1 MTTSGTTAWSLD
13 VYQITELAGRRA
25 RPSNS
30 GPMTGED
37 ARRARENLALIQ
49 IDISNRG
56 YPLSLFTLKT
66 LTLVA
71 GTTDY
76 TLPTDVSDIYDAVY
90 RTVDSAGNVTDIPL
104 ERISIFNYNGIS
116 VKDTAGKPSIFAL
129 QRGRDGTTLSLFPTP
144 DAAQS
149 IKYWAV
155 VKPSD
160 ITAAQQS
167 TDFNYRWFP
176 CLVAGL
182 AHYMA
187 MERDDVAPEKVR
199 ALQEEY
205 EFQLTNALMEDRER
219 TSTFLIPG
227 GRR

>member
-1 MTTSGTTAWSLD
+1 MTTSGTTAWNLD
-13 VYQITELAGRRA
+13 VYQITELAARRA
-25 RPSNS
+25 RPSDA

-37 ARRARENLALIQ
+37 ARRARENLSLIQ

-56 YPLSLFTLKT
+56 YPLSLFELRT

-76 TLPTDVSDIYDAVY
+76 TLPSDVSDIYDAVY
-90 RTVDSAGNVTDIPL
+90 RTVDTNAKTTDIPL
-104 ERISIFNYNGIS
+104 ERISIFNYNGIAA
-116 VKDTAGKPSIFAL
+116 KDTQGQPSTFAL
-129 QRGRDGTTLSLFPTP
+129 QRGRDATTISLFPTP
-144 DAAQS
+144 DQAQS
-149 IKYWAV
+149 IVYWAV
-155 VKPSD
+155 TKPED

-167 TDFNYRWFP
+167 PDFNYRWFP

-187 MERDDVAPEKVR
+187 MERDDVTPEKAA
-199 ALQEEY
+199 ALQDEY

-219 TSTFLIPG
+219 TSVFLIPG
-227 GRR
+227 NRR